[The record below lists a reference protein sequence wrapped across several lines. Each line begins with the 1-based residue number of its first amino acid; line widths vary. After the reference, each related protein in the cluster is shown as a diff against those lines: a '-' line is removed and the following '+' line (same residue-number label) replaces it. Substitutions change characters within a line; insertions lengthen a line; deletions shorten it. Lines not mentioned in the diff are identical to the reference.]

1 MKSQNQILKN
11 YKMATFKYPM
21 ANFVIDS
28 QSQKIARVLEERLK
42 FEMIK
47 NEVINFGGNY
57 DN

>member
-1 MKSQNQILKN
+1 
-11 YKMATFKYPM
+11 MATFKYPM